1 MSSGALTVVA
11 VAAGVVG
18 LAVIVLFLLGPRD

>member
-11 VAAGVVG
+11 VAAGVFG